1 MSDRRVEGPINGKIG
16 YTLAVVKQ
24 VTPLFG
30 WVAFL
35 FMLFGFKISP
45 PGQQIVDLVVKLAV
59 VDERTQKLETLIES
73 LVRLRCVE
81 TNPRDAALIGL
92 PCERVQ

>member
-1 MSDRRVEGPINGKIG
+1 MSDRRMEGPINGKVG

-24 VTPLFG
+24 VTPLLG

-45 PGQQIVDLVVKLAV
+45 PGQQIVDLVSRLAI
-59 VDERTQKLETLIES
+59 VDERTQKLESLIEG

-81 TNPRDAALIGL
+81 TTTRDAALIGL
-92 PCERVQ
+92 PCGRVQ